1 MHINATNVRGFFY
14 LSHPHQSTQERGDTM
29 KTYTF
34 SDLQNRYGMQKS
46 ALHKFLTRHMSEIN
60 RNGQHAVKT
69 QNKWL
74 FDDIAISVIDRMRNY
89 GQASFSDVQT
99 IQALNDTISNLQQQ
113 LIAAQN
119 VNNRHQETISELK
132 GQLIAELKEK
142 AEIKDKLASTTFEL
156 LRIQS
161 ADKDTQQIQKEKQ
174 QLQDNLTAEKQ
185 KSNHL
190 DSQVK
195 EMNLQVQ
202 KLENENS
209 LLKKV
214 FKESNKQA
222 PSSGWSRRG
231 QPVKIALVKISK

>member
-1 MHINATNVRGFFY
+1 
-14 LSHPHQSTQERGDTM
+14 M

-142 AEIKDKLASTTFEL
+142 AEIKDKLASASFEL
-156 LRIQS
+156 LRIQ
-161 ADKDTQQIQKEKQ
+161 ANDKDTEKIQKENQ
-174 QLQDNLTAEKQ
+174 RLTDDLTAEKQ
-185 KSNHL
+185 KSIQL
-190 DSQVK
+190 YERITEMDLKSQQLQK
-195 EMNLQVQ
+195 ENLY
-202 KLENENS
+202 
-209 LLKKV
+209 LKEVIK
-214 FKESNKQA
+214 KSNNNRH
-222 PSSGWSRRG
+222 SRWNKKT
-231 QPVKIALVKISK
+231 QPHRIKIIQIKR

>member
-1 MHINATNVRGFFY
+1 
-14 LSHPHQSTQERGDTM
+14 M

-142 AEIKDKLASTTFEL
+142 AEIKDKLASASFEL
-156 LRIQS
+156 LRIQ
-161 ADKDTQQIQKEKQ
+161 ANDKDTEKIQKENQRLK
-174 QLQDNLTAEKQ
+174 DTLTAERQ
-185 KSNHL
+185 KSTQL
-190 DSQVK
+190 DNQIA

-202 KLENENS
+202 KLEDENS
-209 LLKKV
+209 VLKRG
-214 FKESNKQA
+214 FKESNKNAA
-222 PSSGWSRRG
+222 PSGWGRRG
-231 QPVKIALVKISK
+231 QPVKITLVNIPK

>member
-14 LSHPHQSTQERGDTM
+14 LSHPHQSTQEREAIM

-142 AEIKDKLASTTFEL
+142 AEIKDKLASASFEL
-156 LRIQS
+156 LRIQ
-161 ADKDTQQIQKEKQ
+161 ANDKDTEKIQKENQ
-174 QLQDNLTAEKQ
+174 RLTDDLTAEKQ
-185 KSNHL
+185 KSIQL
-190 DSQVK
+190 YERITEMDLKSQQLQK
-195 EMNLQVQ
+195 ENLY
-202 KLENENS
+202 
-209 LLKKV
+209 LKEVIK
-214 FKESNKQA
+214 KSNNNRH
-222 PSSGWSRRG
+222 SRWNKKT
-231 QPVKIALVKISK
+231 QPHRIKIIQIKR